1 MPSTRP
7 SASLPPRARASTV
20 AKPQRRARTEAQK
33 EGPYVGALL
42 RLAWQSV
49 RERILVSLNGRGFGD
64 INQTHLSV
72 FQYPPPDGVRASD
85 LAHRAPMTKQAMN
98 YLLLQLETLGYIER
112 RAGPNGRRRLV
123 YLTARG
129 WQVTETIWATL
140 RQLQGEWAQSLGLQ
154 RFDQFLA
161 TLKELATLAAEPAKQ
176 KGKRQPRVGLR
187 S

>member
-7 SASLPPRARASTV
+7 ITTSARRRPAAATAPRPRAGTQAG
-20 AKPQRRARTEAQK
+20 QI

-49 RERILVSLNGRGFGD
+49 RERLLVSLKGRGFGD

-72 FQYPPPDGVRASD
+72 FQFPPPDGVRASE

-161 TLKELATLAAEPAKQ
+161 TLKELATLAAGPAKQ
-176 KGKRQPRVGLR
+176 KGKR
-187 S
+187 